1 MSREY
6 SANVEP
12 LYGDVISYP
21 FAKASEA
28 YIAFSN
34 MRPEFDEGGLWVS
47 VLKPPN
53 GMSCGELRS
62 LAAEEPEYYMEEEE
76 VMIRTDWEKVLR
88 DSTSV
93 VAKYQWQSVWE
104 HGEVTWSGCGRK
116 FDKEFLREAG
126 EELLGEWKEKV
137 EAEKAYKG
145 GAIRDL
151 VRRLDGLEKV
161 ERSRLIEVQ
170 KQKPGLFSGKRAKSA
185 WLEKCTLIEEKLAH
199 IEKRRGRV
207 LRMQEETSA
216 IAADKIEE
224 MAIHKISRVHPA
236 LTKARI
242 TVMREMQRENLKAVE
257 LTHNVGLSRSRI
269 DNSMTHER

>member
-12 LYGDVISYP
+12 LYGDVISYS

-34 MRPEFDEGGLWVS
+34 MRPEFD
-47 VLKPPN
+47 
-53 GMSCGELRS
+53 
-62 LAAEEPEYYMEEEE
+62 
-76 VMIRTDWEKVLR
+76 
-88 DSTSV
+88 
-93 VAKYQWQSVWE
+93 
-104 HGEVTWSGCGRK
+104 
-116 FDKEFLREAG
+116 
-126 EELLGEWKEKV
+126 
-137 EAEKAYKG
+137 
-145 GAIRDL
+145 
-151 VRRLDGLEKV
+151 
-161 ERSRLIEVQ
+161 
-170 KQKPGLFSGKRAKSA
+170 
-185 WLEKCTLIEEKLAH
+185 
-199 IEKRRGRV
+199 
-207 LRMQEETSA
+207 ETSA

>member
-12 LYGDVISYP
+12 LYGDVISYS

-34 MRPEFDEGGLWVS
+34 MRPEFDGGGLLVS

-104 HGEVTWSGCGRK
+104 RGEVTWSGCGRK

-161 ERSRLIEVQ
+161 ERSRLIQVQ
-170 KQKPGLFSGKRAKSA
+170 KQKPGLLSGKRAKSA
-185 WLEKCTLIEEKLAH
+185 RLEKCTLIEEKLAH

>member
-1 MSREY
+1 
-6 SANVEP
+6 
-12 LYGDVISYP
+12 
-21 FAKASEA
+21 
-28 YIAFSN
+28 
-34 MRPEFDEGGLWVS
+34 
-47 VLKPPN
+47 
-53 GMSCGELRS
+53 
-62 LAAEEPEYYMEEEE
+62 
-76 VMIRTDWEKVLR
+76 MIWEKVLR

-93 VAKYQWQSVWE
+93 VAKYEWQSVWE

-137 EAEKAYKG
+137 EAERAYKG
-145 GAIRDL
+145 GAIRDV

-161 ERSRLIEVQ
+161 ERSRLIEVE
-170 KQKPGLFSGKRAKSA
+170 KQRPGLFSGKRTKSA

-224 MAIHKISRVHPA
+224 MAIQKIRRVHPA

-242 TVMREMQRENLKAVE
+242 TVVQEMQRENLKAVE
-257 LTHNVGLSRSRI
+257 LTRNVGLSRSRI